1 MTRFRSALL
10 LPVLLMMSQRAPA
23 HAQTPPDTAQAPR
36 PEALTPSPLP
46 ALYATPAPL
55 LDRPINRATYVLGAG
70 DEVSVSLLG
79 DLSRTYTMP
88 VLPEGTVLVP
98 TVGIVRVAGVNLD
111 EAERRVRSAV
121 LRYYRN
127 VEVRLSLSRVREFKV
142 FVVGNIASPGVRTAS
157 AVTRVSEVVP
167 GLAPTGVIRRN
178 VLLRR
183 ASGDTVSVDLAR
195 FLLAGDLTQ
204 DPPVREGDVLVVPA
218 ANQTIRVQGRVAYPA
233 TYEYRPGESLAEFL
247 ALVNGGAGFPANAA
261 DTVRLSRFVTPYQ
274 QEVVKL
280 SLAEAS
286 GARGRALAL
295 QPFDALF
302 IPEVSNFK
310 VQRTATIM
318 GQVVNA
324 GVYPIRPDTTTVG
337 DLIALAGG
345 LRPEASLGEATLRR
359 DVGARSGAAATAA
372 GQVPEQGAFLEALS
386 PDERRVIQINNQEVD
401 SYVALD
407 LTRPAGTP
415 GSGLSQRLRSGDVLT
430 VPERRNEV
438 TVLGAVVRPGI
449 VSFVPGQPLSHYVGV
464 AGGFSKE
471 ADRGDLMVL
480 RPKTRARLNW
490 RDVEVVEPGDRIIVP
505 YRERRTVLERV
516 QTFQGVLGTISGTI
530 LSILAFR
537 QLF

>member
-1 MTRFRSALL
+1 MIRSRFTLL
-10 LPVLLMMSQRAPA
+10 LPALLVMGVRAPA
-23 HAQTPPDTAQAPR
+23 LAQTPQDSAQAP
-36 PEALTPSPLP
+36 PAALTPSPAP
-46 ALYATPAPL
+46 TIYGPPAPL

-70 DEVSVSLLG
+70 DEVSIAILG
-79 DLSRTYTMP
+79 DVTRVHSVP

-98 TVGIVRVAGVNLD
+98 TVGIVRVGGLNLD
-111 EAERRVRSAV
+111 EAESRVRSAV

-127 VEVRLSLSRVREFKV
+127 IEVRLSLSRVREFKV
-142 FVVGNIASPGVRTAS
+142 FVVGNVEGAGVRTAS

-183 ASGDTVSVDLAR
+183 ASGDTMSVDLAR

-218 ANQTIRVQGRVAYPA
+218 ADQTVRVQGRVAYPGS
-233 TYEYRPGESLAEFL
+233 YEYRRGESVAELL

-274 QEVVKL
+274 QEVIKL
-280 SLAEAS
+280 SLAEAG
-286 GARGRALAL
+286 GARGRGLPL
-295 QPFDALF
+295 QPFDAIF
-302 IPEVSNFK
+302 VPEISNFK
-310 VQRTATIM
+310 VQRTAAIT

-359 DVGARSGAAATAA
+359 DVGVRSGAAATAA
-372 GQVPEQGAFLEALS
+372 GQAPEQGAFLEALS
-386 PDERRVIQINNQEVD
+386 PDERRVIQINNQAVD

-407 LTRPAGTP
+407 LTRPAGTV
-415 GSGLSQRLRSGDVLT
+415 GSGLDQRLRSGDVLT

-464 AGGFSKE
+464 AGGFSRE

-490 RDVEVVEPGDRIIVP
+490 RDVQVVEPGDRIVVP